1 MLVVTA
7 LLAKP
12 RASAQAI
19 VLLVDTQRLRRLR
32 DQPRQTVLN
41 VMLAVSIQ
49 RSAAIVALTAWLGS
63 TKRWLHKT
71 LTH

>member
-12 RASAQAI
+12 RASVQAI

-41 VMLAVSIQ
+41 VMLV
-49 RSAAIVALTAWLGS
+49 VTA
-63 TKRWLHKT
+63 
-71 LTH
+71 